1 MLSLPDRQLA
11 ENLAQK
17 SAVIIKSAQGDA
29 YPAYANGDRRKRP
42 LRWVSRESFQQ
53 LTSFGGLQ
61 STEEGYRVSESFA
74 RRLKSGGTH
83 AGQHRNMEERELYI
97 PGGVKRP
104 VRRNIGMSAFE
115 RLCGRMDIDG
125 KPLLSAAEQEAGK
138 MLAQDFANAGYA
150 HVSTQNYQS
159 AGEDRR
165 AYNGAEEDNHIRR
178 IDAGK
183 RLSSAKAAMGDGL
196 DKAVLAVCCHDQR
209 LEQIER
215 SEKWAAGSGLT
226 LLKLGLSRLAKYYGT
241 QAGSKHQIKG

>member
-61 STEEGYRVSESFA
+61 STDDGYRVSESFA
-74 RRLKSGGTH
+74 RRLKSGGGH

-97 PGGVKRP
+97 QGGVKRP
-104 VRRNIGMSAFE
+104 VRMNTGMSAFE
-115 RLCGRMDIDG
+115 RLCRRADPQGAAF
-125 KPLLSAAEQEAGK
+125 LSPAQQEAGQR
-138 MLAQDFANAGYA
+138 LAQDFARAGYA
-150 HVSTQNYQS
+150 QVATQNYMS
-159 AGEDRR
+159 AGEDKRG
-165 AYNGAEEDNHIRR
+165 YNGGAEDGHIRR

-183 RLSSAKAAMGDGL
+183 RLSAAKAAMGEGL

-215 SEKWAAGSGLT
+215 AEKWAVGSGLT
-226 LLKLGLSRLAKYYGT
+226 LLKMGLSRLVTHYGT
-241 QAGSKHQIKG
+241 QAGYEP